1 MTLDARDA
9 VLTILQ
15 EASEPL
21 HWTVIQDA
29 ALRRGYL
36 DPFEI
41 GNVRRVVLSALAGLV
56 AEGLAAK
63 AGTGTYVAVDVQG
76 R

>member
-1 MTLDARDA
+1 MDPHDA
-9 VLTILQ
+9 VLAVLR
-15 EASEPL
+15 ASTEPL
-21 HWTVIQDA
+21 HWTVIQDT

-41 GNVRRVVLSALAGLV
+41 GNVRRAVLAALADLVRDGLV
-56 AEGLAAK
+56 AK
-63 AGTGTYVAVDVQG
+63 SGTGTYVADQG

>member
-1 MTLDARDA
+1 MDPRDA
-9 VLTILQ
+9 VLAIVR
-15 EASEPL
+15 ASSEPV
-21 HWTVIQDA
+21 HWTVIQDT

-41 GNVRRVVLSALAGLV
+41 GDVRRVVLTALADLVRDGLV
-56 AEGLAAK
+56 TK
-63 AGTGTYVAVDVQG
+63 SSTGTYVAVFGQG

>member
-1 MTLDARDA
+1 MTSTPRDA
-9 VLTILQ
+9 VLTILR
-15 EASEPL
+15 EATEPV

-41 GNVRRVVLSALAGLV
+41 GNVRRVVLGALADLVRDGLV
-56 AEGLAAK
+56 AK
-63 AGTGTYVAVDVQG
+63 AGTGTYVALDVQG